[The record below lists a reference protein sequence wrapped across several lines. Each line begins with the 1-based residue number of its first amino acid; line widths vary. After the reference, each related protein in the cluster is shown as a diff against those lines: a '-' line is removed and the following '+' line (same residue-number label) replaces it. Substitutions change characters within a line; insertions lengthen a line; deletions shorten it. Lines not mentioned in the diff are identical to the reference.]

1 MTECNGRRRLRLSG
15 AIALPI
21 RTWPFAAAGLL
32 ALATPISLPAQD
44 AVLPPGATRPDW
56 LAKPPPAAVATYYPE
71 LANDLDMG
79 GLARINC
86 RVSAHGFVE
95 RCRIVSESPPG
106 LGFGRAAL
114 RLAPLF
120 RFRPAATLVTAV
132 PSQVLIP
139 VRFVPPRD
147 DVRRAIPFMAL
158 LAALTT
164 LWARHVRRPE
174 ARSDSGVFARLKR
187 IAGG

>member
-1 MTECNGRRRLRLSG
+1 MPLQTSPLVT
-15 AIALPI
+15 AIV
-21 RTWPFAAAGLL
+21 L
-32 ALATPISLPAQD
+32 ALALPMDVHAQD
-44 AVLPPGATRPDW
+44 AVLPAGATPPDW
-56 LAKPPPAAVATYYPE
+56 LAKPPAAAVAHYYPE

-86 RVSAHGFVE
+86 RVSAHGLVE
-95 RCRIVSESPPG
+95 RCRVVSEGPPG

-120 RFRPAATLVTAV
+120 RFRPATTLVTTV
-132 PSQVLIP
+132 PSQVVIP
-139 VRFVPPRD
+139 VRFVPPPD

-158 LAALTT
+158 LAALST
-164 LWARHVRRPE
+164 LWAWRVRRLRGTSVDLQAKP
-174 ARSDSGVFARLKR
+174 GQ